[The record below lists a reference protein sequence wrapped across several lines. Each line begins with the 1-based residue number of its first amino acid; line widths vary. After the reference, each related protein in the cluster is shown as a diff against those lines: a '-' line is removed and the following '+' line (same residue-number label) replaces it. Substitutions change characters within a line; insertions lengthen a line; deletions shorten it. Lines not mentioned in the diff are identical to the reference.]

1 MSQTTEQQVY
11 AIIGTHC
18 KDAGGQ
24 INATSNLTD
33 LGIDSLTAI
42 EIIFDIE
49 EQFNVTL
56 PDRDPNFDIGSVQ
69 GLVNAVE
76 SALAAKSGAA
86 GAPVAAATAP
96 TP

>member
-11 AIIGTHC
+11 AIIAKHC
-18 KDAGGQ
+18 TDAAGP
-24 INATSNLTD
+24 IAATSNLTD

-56 PDRDPNFDIGSVQ
+56 PDRDPNFDVGSVQ
-69 GLVNAVE
+69 GLVTAVE
-76 SALAAKSGAA
+76 AALAAKAA
-86 GAPVAAATAP
+86 AAVAPVLPAP
-96 TP
+96 DTTP